1 MLRKTDAIIL
11 RIALV
16 ALVGIFVLAY
26 IEMSRHPRGSRGN
39 GSSRALR
46 NACPAPSAEPARAND
61 LGAADYDWRLTA
73 LDGRELS
80 LGEFQ
85 DKVVFLNVWATWC
98 GPCRRE
104 MPAIQRLHDS
114 VSGDGVALVLVSEE
128 DAAEVRAYVEKG
140 KYTFPVYLSA
150 GAVPKMFNT
159 GTIPATYVIN
169 PQGRVVFEHIGAAA
183 WDSDVCQSFLR
194 ALQ

>member
-1 MLRKTDAIIL
+1 MLRKTDATIL
-11 RIALV
+11 CIALA
-16 ALVGIFVLAY
+16 ALAGIVVLAY
-26 IEMSRHPRGSRGN
+26 IEMSRHPRGSRS
-39 GSSRALR
+39 SSRALP
-46 NACPAPSAEPARAND
+46 NACPANPVEPGGADD
-61 LGAADYDWRLTA
+61 LRAADYNWRLTA

-128 DAAEVRAYVEKG
+128 DATAVREYMQEE

-150 GAVPKMFNT
+150 GAVPKMFDT
-159 GTIPATYVIN
+159 GTIPATYVISR
-169 PQGRVVFEHIGAAA
+169 QGRVVFKHIGAAA

-194 ALQ
+194 ALR

>member
-11 RIALV
+11 RIAVV
-16 ALVGIFVLAY
+16 ALAGIFVLAY
-26 IEMSRHPRGSRGN
+26 IEMSRHPRGSRD
-39 GSSRALR
+39 SSRALR
-46 NACPAPSAEPARAND
+46 NACPATPLEAAGAND

-80 LGEFQ
+80 FAEFQ
-85 DKVVFLNVWATWC
+85 DQVVFLNVWATWC

-114 VSGDGVALVLVSEE
+114 VSGDGVALVLVSQE
-128 DAAEVRAYVEKG
+128 DVSDVREFVEKE

-150 GAVPKMFNT
+150 GAIPGVFESR
-159 GTIPATYVIN
+159 GIPATFILN
-169 PQGRVVFEHIGAAA
+169 RQGRVVFEHIGAAA

-194 ALQ
+194 ALR

>member
-16 ALVGIFVLAY
+16 ALAGIFVLAY
-26 IEMSRHPRGSRGN
+26 IEMSRHPRGSRD
-39 GSSRALR
+39 SSRALR
-46 NACPAPSAEPARAND
+46 NACPATPLESAGASD
-61 LGAADYDWRLTA
+61 LGAADYNWRLTE

-80 LGEFQ
+80 FDEFQ
-85 DKVVFLNVWATWC
+85 GKVVFLNVWATWC

-128 DAAEVRAYVEKG
+128 DAAEVRDFMQEE

-150 GAVPKMFNT
+150 GAVPKMFDT

>member
-1 MLRKTDAIIL
+1 MLRQTDATIL

-16 ALVGIFVLAY
+16 ALAGIFVLAY
-26 IEMSRHPRGSRGN
+26 IEMSRHPRGSRS
-39 GSSRALR
+39 GSSRPLR
-46 NACPAPSAEPARAND
+46 NACPAPPVESAGASD
-61 LGAADYDWRLTA
+61 LGAADYNWKLTA

-80 LGEFQ
+80 LSEFQ
-85 DKVVFLNVWATWC
+85 DQVVFLNVWATWC

-128 DAAEVRAYVEKG
+128 GATAVREYMEEE
-140 KYTFPVYLSA
+140 KYTFPVYVSA
-150 GAVPKMFNT
+150 GAVPKPFDT

-169 PQGRVVFEHIGAAA
+169 RQGRVVFEHIGAAA
-183 WDSDVCQSFLR
+183 WDSDTCQSFLR

>member
-1 MLRKTDAIIL
+1 MLRKKDAAIL

-16 ALVGIFVLAY
+16 ALAGIFVLAY
-26 IEMSRHPRGSRGN
+26 IEMSRHPRGSRD
-39 GSSRALR
+39 SSRALR
-46 NACPAPSAEPARAND
+46 NACPATPPESASHDD
-61 LGAADYDWRLTA
+61 LGAADYNWRLTA

-80 LGEFQ
+80 FAEFQ
-85 DKVVFLNVWATWC
+85 DQVVFLNVWATWC

-128 DAAEVRAYVEKG
+128 DAGELRDFMQEE

-150 GAVPKMFNT
+150 GAVPQVFDT

-169 PQGRVVFEHIGAAA
+169 RQGRVVFEHIGAAA

-194 ALQ
+194 ALR

>member
-16 ALVGIFVLAY
+16 ALAGIFVLAY
-26 IEMSRHPRGSRGN
+26 IEMSRHPRGSRD
-39 GSSRALR
+39 SSRALR
-46 NACPAPSAEPARAND
+46 NACPATLLEAAGAND

-80 LGEFQ
+80 FSDFQ
-85 DKVVFLNVWATWC
+85 DQVVFLNVWATWC

-128 DAAEVRAYVEKG
+128 DADEVRDFMQEE

-150 GAVPKMFNT
+150 GAVPKGFDT

-169 PQGRVVFEHIGAAA
+169 RQGRVVFEHIGAAA
-183 WDSDVCQSFLR
+183 WDSDNCQTFLR